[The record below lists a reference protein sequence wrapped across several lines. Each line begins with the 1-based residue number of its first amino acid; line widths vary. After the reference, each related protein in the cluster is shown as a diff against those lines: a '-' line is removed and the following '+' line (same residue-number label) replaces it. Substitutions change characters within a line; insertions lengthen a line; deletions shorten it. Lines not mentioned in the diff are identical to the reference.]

1 MKYAVIKTGGKQ
13 YRVAEGDVLD
23 VDRLS
28 SSDKKI
34 SFDSILLYAAQKPSF
49 VVDAYTHRILLRH
62 EMIDEQ
68 IDYDELQDLFVRH
81 LQRDG
86 SLYNEYHALLVH
98 LGKHFCLKSRPR
110 CRDCP
115 LFGLLPEHSP
125 LRMDD

>member
-1 MKYAVIKTGGKQ
+1 MCREPGAVLRERLLQIKGIGRET
-13 YRVAEGDVLD
+13 A
-23 VDRLS
+23 
-28 SSDKKI
+28 
-34 SFDSILLYAAQKPSF
+34 DSILLYACRLPTF